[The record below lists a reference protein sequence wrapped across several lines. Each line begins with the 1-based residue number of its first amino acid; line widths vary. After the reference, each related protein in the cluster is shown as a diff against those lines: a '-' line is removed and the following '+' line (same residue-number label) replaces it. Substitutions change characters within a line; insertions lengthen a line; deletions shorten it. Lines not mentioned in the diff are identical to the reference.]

1 MKRWTIRLKVTLWF
15 TLFMT
20 LLSVLALG
28 ILVYSSEYSALEN
41 IKFRITDVVEQVQ
54 RDVEWK
60 DNELEIDK
68 DLEGFQDGVYVS
80 TNFDLDYGDII
91 VFRIHR
97 RRGILHTC
105 PSRLACRGVSVR
117 QSAVAPSQRSC
128 GR

>member
-28 ILVYSSEYSALEN
+28 ILVYSSEYSVLEN

-60 DNELEIDK
+60 DNEPKLIK
-68 DLEGFQDGVYVS
+68 
-80 TNFDLDYGDII
+80 I
-91 VFRIHR
+91 
-97 RRGILHTC
+97 
-105 PSRLACRGVSVR
+105 
-117 QSAVAPSQRSC
+117 
-128 GR
+128 

>member
-28 ILVYSSEYSALEN
+28 ILVYSSEYSVLEN

-54 RDVEWK
+54 RDVVWM

-68 DLEGFQDGVYVS
+68 DLEGVQGGVYLS
-80 TNFDLDYGDII
+80 L
-91 VFRIHR
+91 
-97 RRGILHTC
+97 
-105 PSRLACRGVSVR
+105 
-117 QSAVAPSQRSC
+117 
-128 GR
+128 

>member
-28 ILVYSSEYSALEN
+28 ILVYSSEYSVLEN

-68 DLEGFQDGVYVS
+68 DLEGFQDGVY
-80 TNFDLDYGDII
+80 F
-91 VFRIHR
+91 
-97 RRGILHTC
+97 
-105 PSRLACRGVSVR
+105 
-117 QSAVAPSQRSC
+117 
-128 GR
+128 